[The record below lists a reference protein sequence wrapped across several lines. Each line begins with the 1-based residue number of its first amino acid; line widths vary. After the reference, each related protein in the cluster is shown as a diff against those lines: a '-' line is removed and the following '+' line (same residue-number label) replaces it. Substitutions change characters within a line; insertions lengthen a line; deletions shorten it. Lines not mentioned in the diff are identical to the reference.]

1 MPLTPLDI
9 ESRRFR
15 RQLFGYRRSEVEQ
28 FLASVADA
36 LSQAVLEREDLAR
49 QLKAMREELEGFRQ
63 RERTLIEALSAAER
77 IAEERKQAAQKEAER
92 IIADARRHA
101 ERIIANTRE
110 EVIRVEQQIIR
121 LKAEREG
128 FESRLAALLNEHRRL
143 MELRRQEG
151 RGAEPP
157 ATGRSTMPPPHPTDP
172 NHPR

>member
-15 RQLFGYRRSEVEQ
+15 RQLLGYRRSEVEQ
-28 FLASVADA
+28 FLASAADA
-36 LSQAVLEREDLAR
+36 LSQAILEREELAR
-49 QLKAMREELEGFRQ
+49 QLKATREELESFRQ

-77 IAEERKQAAQKEAER
+77 IAEERKQAAQKDAER

-101 ERIIANTRE
+101 ERIIASTRE
-110 EVIRVEQQIIR
+110 EVIRVEQQIMR

-143 MELRRQEG
+143 IELRRQEG
-151 RGAEPP
+151 RAAEP
-157 ATGRSTMPPPHPTDP
+157 GSRSTLPPPHPLDP
-172 NHPR
+172 PQR